1 MEVAYRQPSQGPV
14 EHLVIDSTG
23 LKVYGEGELKVKKH
37 GAEKR
42 RVWCKLHLAV
52 DAKSHQIISAV
63 VSLESVHNSEA
74 LPTMLNPLRRQIKQ
88 ISADGTYDTKHS
100 YQVIAN
106 VKALNKIT
114 TLGMPVRQTG
124 N

>member
-1 MEVAYRQPSQGPV
+1 VEVAYRQPSQGPV

-88 ISADGTYDTKHS
+88 CLIHYDARSNRYLLMVPMTRS
-100 YQVIAN
+100 IV
-106 VKALNKIT
+106 T
-114 TLGMPVRQTG
+114 R
-124 N
+124 